1 MNFVKWFRSEPHRD
15 KYEADHPAFLAA
27 REAWDASKKDR
38 QWVSVTDD
46 EIKECNY
53 IRDKYGPGSVCVHVW
68 EEDTEEVID
77 LFRVVEAKL
86 KEKNT

>member
-1 MNFVKWFRSEPHRD
+1 MAE
-15 KYEADHPAFLAA
+15 
-27 REAWDASKKDR
+27 
-38 QWVSVTDD
+38 WVSVTDD

-68 EEDTEEVID
+68 EEDIEQAID

-86 KEKNT
+86 KEKNA

>member
-1 MNFVKWFRSEPHRD
+1 MTE
-15 KYEADHPAFLAA
+15 
-27 REAWDASKKDR
+27 
-38 QWVSVTDD
+38 WVSVTDD

-68 EEDTEEVID
+68 EEDIENVID

-86 KEKNT
+86 KEKNA

>member
-15 KYEADHPAFLAA
+15 KYEADHPVFLAA

-38 QWVSVTDD
+38 TWVRLTDEER
-46 EIKECNY
+46 EIASWT
-53 IRDKYGPGSVCVHVW
+53 DGSFGAGARW
-68 EEDTEEVID
+68 A
-77 LFRVVEAKL
+77 EAKL